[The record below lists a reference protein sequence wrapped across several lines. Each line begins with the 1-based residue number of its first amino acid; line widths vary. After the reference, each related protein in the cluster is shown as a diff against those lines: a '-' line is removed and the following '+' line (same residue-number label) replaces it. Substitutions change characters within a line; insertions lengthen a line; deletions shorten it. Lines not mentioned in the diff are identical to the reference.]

1 MGMPISETTQRIEMI
16 RVDLRA
22 MIAIGYSPDEAIEI
36 VAYARDVPM
45 VLVQAIT
52 RMIELD

>member
-1 MGMPISETTQRIEMI
+1 MSETTQRIEMI
-16 RVDLRA
+16 RADLRA

-36 VAYARDVPM
+36 VAYARNVPM
-45 VLVQAIT
+45 VLVRAIT